1 MDNRETPRS
10 SRTGERIAV
19 CAIVAAIVF
28 LFFIFFSNVMLPL
41 IRLQLRHDLTGAQ
54 RLLQEEGPL
63 GAVSVVLI
71 EALQMLVVF
80 IPAEF
85 IQISSALSYPIWVSV
100 PLCDLG
106 VCLGASVIFLLLRRF
121 GLVSTAFEKR
131 RGKIERLSA
140 ELHERNT
147 VLLLYLLFFMPL
159 IPFGAICYYG
169 SAKLPYRRY
178 ILTVATGV
186 LPSVLVSNL
195 MGAAGTAFLYPP
207 LLLPRPGGNAGLD
220 GLRLHLLPRPDLA
233 GQTAARRD
241 RRRAPARARAAVHP
255 AVQPRVL

>member
-85 IQISSALSYPIWVSV
+85 IQISSALSYPIWA
-100 PLCDLG
+100 
-106 VCLGASVIFLLLRRF
+106 GAGRS
-121 GLVSTAFEKR
+121 
-131 RGKIERLSA
+131 SA
-140 ELHERNT
+140 CRPSCT
-147 VLLLYLLFFMPL
+147 SATPCCCS
-159 IPFGAICYYG
+159 ICCF
-169 SAKLPYRRY
+169 SCR
-178 ILTVATGV
+178 
-186 LPSVLVSNL
+186 
-195 MGAAGTAFLYPP
+195 
-207 LLLPRPGGNAGLD
+207 
-220 GLRLHLLPRPDLA
+220 
-233 GQTAARRD
+233 
-241 RRRAPARARAAVHP
+241 
-255 AVQPRVL
+255 